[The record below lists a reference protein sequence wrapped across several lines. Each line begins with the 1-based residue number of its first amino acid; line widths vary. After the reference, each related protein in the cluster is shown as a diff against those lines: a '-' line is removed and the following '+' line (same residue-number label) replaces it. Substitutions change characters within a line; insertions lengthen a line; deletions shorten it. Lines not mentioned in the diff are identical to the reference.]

1 VTGTQNT
8 TSDILK
14 FHTERLGGNRLPGLL
29 REMADAIEEEDDP
42 EQLRRLASALRGMGN
57 VAYSRIRKGGR

>member
-1 VTGTQNT
+1 MTGTQNT

-14 FHTERLGGNRLPGLL
+14 FHTKRLGGNRLPGLL
-29 REMADAIEEEDDP
+29 REMAEAIEEEDDP
-42 EQLRRLASALRGMGN
+42 EQLRRLASALREMGN